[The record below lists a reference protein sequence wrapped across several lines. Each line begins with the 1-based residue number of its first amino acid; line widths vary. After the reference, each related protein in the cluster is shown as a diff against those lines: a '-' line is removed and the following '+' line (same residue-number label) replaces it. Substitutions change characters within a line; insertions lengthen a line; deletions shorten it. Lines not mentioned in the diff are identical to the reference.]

1 MKKILVPILAIVLMG
16 CQDKENV
23 NNDTAQQQ
31 TLAALLEYTVVNKIF
46 QDVGNNGGD
55 AILSSESS
63 ASGKSSVKSE
73 VDGPTITVEPL
84 DLTTFPKTIT
94 VDYGT
99 GVLCQDGIT
108 RKGIVTIVS
117 TGWYR
122 SVGSNHT
129 ATFNNYYHEN
139 FKVEGT
145 HVVEN
150 LGLNQDNNL
159 EYGVTIADGKVTAPT
174 GVAVYYTEDTTR
186 TWIEGS
192 DTPLNIWD
200 DEYLLNGNQSGV
212 SAAGVEYS
220 LTVEEALHFILL
232 PRGIESGILDVDIA
246 DLNDVKINFTNNTI
260 TIFGQIY
267 PFSS

>member
-1 MKKILVPILAIVLMG
+1 MRKLIIPILAILLVS
-16 CQDKENV
+16 CQDKEEV
-23 NNDTAQQQ
+23 NNDNVQQDALTA
-31 TLAALLEYTVVNKIF
+31 LVEYTIVNKIF

-55 AILSSESS
+55 AVLSSESS
-63 ASGKSSVKSE
+63 TSGKSASKSE
-73 VDGPTITVEPL
+73 LDGPSITVEPL
-84 DLTTFPKTIT
+84 DFTTFPKTIT
-94 VDYGT
+94 IDYGT

-117 TGWYR
+117 TNWYR
-122 SVGSNHT
+122 IEDSQHT
-129 ATFNNYYHEN
+129 ATFDNYYHEN

-145 HVVEN
+145 HVVKN
-150 LGLNQDNNL
+150 LGMNQDSNL
-159 EYGVTIADGKVTAPT
+159 EYSVVIENGKVTAPT
-174 GVAVYYTEDTTR
+174 GAVVYYTENTTR

-192 DTPLNIWD
+192 DTPFNIWD

-212 SAAGVEYS
+212 SANGIEYS
-220 LTVEEALHFILL
+220 LTVEESLHFILL

-246 DLNDVKINFTNNTI
+246 DISDIKINYTNNTI